1 MVQVSNIL
9 SITHVNPLIFI
20 NPPTLS
26 SKIWISKFYLIE
38 WEGIGGFKMFKSIV
52 KQFDFPFFKKEF
64 FLENLIT
71 TTAMIVFFIVSI
83 GTIFGLVTLYFYIYN
98 L

>member
-1 MVQVSNIL
+1 
-9 SITHVNPLIFI
+9 
-20 NPPTLS
+20 
-26 SKIWISKFYLIE
+26 
-38 WEGIGGFKMFKSIV
+38 MFKSI
-52 KQFDFPFFKKEF
+52 FDFPFFKKEF

-83 GTIFGLVTLYFYIYN
+83 GTIFGLVSLYFYIYN